1 MPTPD
6 FVLDLRRVVGH
17 APLWLS
23 GVTAVILRGDEVL
36 LARRADNGRIA
47 PIAGILEPGEEPAVA
62 AVREAFEETNVV
74 IEVERLAWVHVL
86 DPVTYEN
93 GDQSVYLDL
102 TFRCRYV
109 SGEPHPADGENTE
122 VMWVRLD
129 ELHTIELSDDHRR
142 RIAYALSSDEA
153 AHFER

>member
-6 FVLDLRRVVGH
+6 FVLDLRRSIGT

-36 LARRADNGRIA
+36 VARRADNGRIA
-47 PIAGILEPGEEPAVA
+47 PIAGIIEPGEEPAVA

-86 DPVTYEN
+86 EPITYEN
-93 GDQSVYLDL
+93 GDRSVYLDL

-109 SGEPHPADGENTE
+109 SGDPHPNDGENTE
-122 VMWVRLD
+122 VMWVHVDDLD
-129 ELHTIELSDDHRR
+129 SVGMTDDQRR
-142 RIAYALSSDEA
+142 RIDYALSADEA